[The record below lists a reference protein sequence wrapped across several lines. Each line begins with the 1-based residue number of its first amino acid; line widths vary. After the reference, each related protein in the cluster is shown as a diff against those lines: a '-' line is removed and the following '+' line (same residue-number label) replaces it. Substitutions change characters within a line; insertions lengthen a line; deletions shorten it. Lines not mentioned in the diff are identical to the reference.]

1 MILTCPACATRYSVA
16 EGAVPHAGR
25 TVRCASCAHSW
36 HATPESAD
44 AAPAAMRFDAEP
56 AFAGAGASA
65 APIPKQ
71 FRAKV
76 QAERQTRQ
84 AVTAGVVWAVL
95 GAAFVTILAGAAL
108 FRVQVV
114 RLIPQTAGAY
124 AAVHLPVNPVGLA
137 LEGVAGGPG
146 LQDGRAVLVVTGSQ
160 RNVETAARPL
170 SALRVSLFDK
180 SGHVV
185 ASQVLP
191 APGGRLAPGDTR
203 PFKATFAD
211 PPIAAAEFGVDFAFD
226 VKPLPAARPHA
237 AAPALRSARL
247 EPPHPEPLVVREA
260 TPIPAGS
267 PYALP
272 EHATPEPAAA
282 HEGH

>member
-16 EGAVPHAGR
+16 EGAVPTAGR

-44 AAPAAMRFDAEP
+44 VALATMRFDAETVL
-56 AFAGAGASA
+56 AGAGAAAGA

-76 QAERQTRQ
+76 QAERETRQ
-84 AVTAGVVWAVL
+84 AVAAGVVWAVL

-124 AAVHLPVNPVGLA
+124 AAVHMPVNPVGLS
-137 LEGVAGGPG
+137 LEGVTGGPA
-146 LQDGRAVLVVTGSQ
+146 LQEGRAVLVVSGAQ
-160 RNVETAARPL
+160 RNVETAPRSL

-180 SGHVV
+180 AGHVV

-191 APGGRLAPGDTR
+191 APRRPSRPRRCAPLQGD
-203 PFKATFAD
+203 
-211 PPIAAAEFGVDFAFD
+211 
-226 VKPLPAARPHA
+226 
-237 AAPALRSARL
+237 LR
-247 EPPHPEPLVVREA
+247 
-260 TPIPAGS
+260 
-267 PYALP
+267 
-272 EHATPEPAAA
+272 
-282 HEGH
+282 